1 MFWITILV
9 TLIGLYYFK
18 FRTKEKVITLQK
30 PFPQKDV
37 VYLVQFP
44 PSPKIRSISPFS
56 LKLETYLRLKK
67 VKYEP
72 IYSLKFSQK
81 GQIPYIEL
89 NGEQIAD
96 SNVIIK
102 VLEERGFSEQDSKIS
117 EKQRAI
123 NHLIR

>member
-1 MFWITILV
+1 MFWVTILLI
-9 TLIGLYYFK
+9 LIGLYHFK
-18 FRTKEKVITLQK
+18 IRTKEKVVTLQK

-67 VKYEP
+67 VRYEP
-72 IYSLKFSQK
+72 VYSLKFSQK

-102 VLEERGFSEQDSKIS
+102 VLEEKGIAEKDPKIS
-117 EKQRAI
+117 EDQRAI
-123 NHLIR
+123 THLIR

>member
-1 MFWITILV
+1 MFWVTILLFV
-9 TLIGLYYFK
+9 IGIYYFK
-18 FRTKEKVITLQK
+18 FRTKQKLIKLQK
-30 PFPQKDV
+30 PFPQKDT

-67 VKYEP
+67 VNYEP
-72 IYSLKFSQK
+72 IYSLKFSEK

-102 VLEERGFSEQDSKIS
+102 VLQERGIVEKDPQIS
-117 EKQRAI
+117 EDQRAI
-123 NHLIR
+123 SHLIQ